1 MQIIDL
7 PSHNL
12 AQLDLKAINAQ
23 LRDGSA
29 QLDWSLVEEVS
40 DGELTQLLRGLNL
53 SDHGAALG
61 EDTLSPQLVN
71 RIMVILQQNPDPEP
85 ETAPLLQPTDQF
97 ALRERLV
104 NMIYQ
109 DLYGPVGGEF
119 EEVDETSLTE
129 RYLIG
134 AIAPRH
140 RHTQAEDPTEEDPAQ
155 QDPLAATGQKTNDD
169 GDTEENAPNSS
180 LFPSSLGMTFCIAGD
195 SQEIEIS
202 AQWGSYD
209 KGKSNEYLTKE
220 GNPKSVWQRTPHR
233 GRRTFPLQEDRKTP
247 LEWSPD
253 PNLPEVVVRLRYR
266 RYEENW
272 LVTVFLENLQT
283 EPRQNREKSWIFQP
297 EIIVQHPDKRPIFIR
312 KPLSINSKLDITIRA
327 EQESLQ
333 LLYRNLVEFA
343 VGHNTSIHTDV
354 DPQNP
359 QQAHSVR
366 TSLIPR
372 YLVPSTA
379 PPDAREIPALAGLE
393 LDMKALASAPPETLP
408 GMLTPLTR
416 AYEQWLEEQTNSI
429 PHLPPVP
436 HFFQDTAR
444 RNLKKCRHALE
455 RIQGGIDLLTRDSQ
469 ALQAFQFMNQ
479 AMTYQR
485 IRGIYAEQKRQGHKT
500 ISPEALDEPKNHSW
514 RTFQLAFILLNLP
527 GLTDLDH
534 SDRRIG
540 GICDLLWFPT
550 GGGKTEAYLGLTA
563 YTLALRRLQGVVN
576 GYDGHYGVAVLMR
589 YTLRLLTL
597 QQFQRATTLICACE
611 AIRQENPEIWGS
623 EPFRIGLWVGNKST
637 PNWTKQ
643 SEEVIKQER
652 GQNYSGNIGT
662 PHQLTNCPWC
672 GSEINS
678 GKHIDVRT
686 FEKDIGRTL
695 VFCGDSLGQCL
706 FSRRQAPD
714 EGLPVVVVDEE
725 IYRRL
730 PALVIATV
738 DKFAQMPWNGKTQM
752 LFGKVNGYC
761 TRHGFRCPDLEDSD
775 RHPAKGKLPAAHT
788 RAQLPLR
795 PPDLIIQDE
804 LHLISGPLGSLVG
817 LYETA
822 VDELCTWDAGNGNQH
837 KVRPKVIASTAT
849 IRQAQNQVHNLF
861 LRKVSI
867 FPPQAIDIED
877 NFFSRQRP
885 KSVEHPG
892 RLYLG
897 ICAPGRRLKAAVIRV
912 YLAAL
917 AAGQQLLEEGY
928 DADPWMTLVGYFNS
942 LRELGGTRR
951 LVDDDIS
958 TRLFMMDK
966 RGLAKRT
973 IRKVEEL
980 TSRKSSTDIPKI
992 LDALECKFERQEAKG
1007 KKQEGIMLNSP
1018 TPDSRL
1024 PTPETS
1030 PTPDSRLPKKEG
1042 NPKGKKGA
1050 KYPLDV
1056 ILATNMISVGVDV
1069 KRLGLMVACGQ
1080 PKNTAEYIQATS
1092 RVGRNSPGLVLT
1104 IYNWARPRDLSH
1116 YERFEHYHGTFYQHV
1131 EPLSVTPASS
1141 GALQRGLAALLV
1153 SLVRLSGFEFN
1164 SQDGAAKVTEERSEY
1179 FEITNS
1185 VDAIANRIVEIFQDA
1200 SKEPEIRERLRG
1212 LIEAWKDRAK
1222 PDEAGSKLQYRASQR
1237 GGTTISLLHD
1247 LGQKPNDE
1255 FACLNSL
1262 RNVEPASPLILNS
1275 QPPDDEQDRQLE
1287 PFFQ

>member
-1 MQIIDL
+1 MQTIEL
-7 PSHNL
+7 PGNNL
-12 AQLDLKAINAQ
+12 AQLDLNAINAQ
-23 LRDGSA
+23 LREGSA

-40 DGELTQLLRGLNL
+40 DAELTQLLGGLNL

-61 EDTLSPQLVN
+61 EDTLSPQLAN
-71 RIMVILQQNPDPEP
+71 RIIAILQQNPDPDP
-85 ETAPLLQPTDQF
+85 ETAPLLQTTDQF
-97 ALRERLV
+97 DLRKRLV
-104 NMIYQ
+104 EMIYK
-109 DLYGPVGGEF
+109 DLHGPVNGEF
-119 EEVDETSLTE
+119 EEVDESSLTE

-140 RHTQAEDPTEEDPAQ
+140 RNKQAEDPTEEDPAQ

-180 LFPSSLGMTFCIAGD
+180 LFPSSLGMTFSIAGD
-195 SQEIEIS
+195 SQNIQII
-202 AQWGSYD
+202 ARWGSYD
-209 KGKSNEYLTKE
+209 KGKSNEYLTQE
-220 GNPKSVWQRTPHR
+220 GNPKSVWQRTPHSDR
-233 GRRTFPLQEDRKTP
+233 KTFALREDRTTP
-247 LEWSPD
+247 LEWQPD
-253 PNLPEVVVRLRYR
+253 PNSPDVVVKLRYR

-297 EIIVQHPDKRPIFIR
+297 EITVQHPDKRPIFIR
-312 KPLSINSKLDITIRA
+312 KPLNSNSKLDVKIRA

-333 LLYRNLVEFA
+333 LLYRNSVEFA
-343 VGHNTSIHTDV
+343 VGHNTSIHADL

-359 QQAHSVR
+359 QQAYKLR

-372 YLVPSTA
+372 CLVPSTA

-393 LDMKALASAPPETLP
+393 LDMKALATAPPETLP
-408 GMLTPLTR
+408 RMLTPLTR
-416 AYEQWLEEQTNSI
+416 AYEEWLEEQEQNI
-429 PHLPPVP
+429 PNLPQEPD
-436 HFFQDTAR
+436 FFQKTAR
-444 RNLKKCRHALE
+444 RNLENCRQALE

-485 IRGIYAEQKRQGHKT
+485 IRGIYAEQKRQGH
-500 ISPEALDEPKNHSW
+500 SDLAPEALDQPKNHSW

-527 GLTDLDH
+527 GLTDLNH

-540 GICDLLWFPT
+540 GNCDLLWFPT

-576 GYDGHYGVAVLMR
+576 GYDGNYGVAVLMR

-611 AIRQENPEIWGS
+611 AIRRKNPELWGQ

-637 PNWTKQ
+637 PNWTRQ

-672 GSEINS
+672 GSEINP

-686 FEKDIGRTL
+686 FEKDMGRTL
-695 VFCGDSLGQCL
+695 VFCGDLRGQCL

-761 TRHGFRCPDLEDSD
+761 PRHGFRCPDLEDSD
-775 RHPAKGKLPAAHT
+775 FHPAKGKLPAART

-822 VDELCTWDAGNGNQH
+822 VDELCTWDAGNGEGGTSRPNGNPQ

-849 IRQAQNQVHNLF
+849 IRQANSQVHNLF
-861 LRKVSI
+861 LRKVKI

-885 KSVEHPG
+885 PSAEHPG

-897 ICAPGRRLKAAVIRV
+897 ICAPGRRIKAAVIRV

-917 AAGQQLLEEGY
+917 AAGQQLLEEGH

-951 LVDDDIS
+951 LVDDDIT
-958 TRLFMMDK
+958 TRLFKMDQ
-966 RGLAKRT
+966 RGLAKRSL
-973 IRKVEEL
+973 RKVEEL

-992 LDALECKFERQEAKG
+992 LDALECKFERQEARG
-1007 KKQEGIMLNSP
+1007 KRPEGIIPNSP
-1018 TPDSRL
+1018 TPDSGKSADSRL
-1024 PTPETS
+1024 PTPKG
-1030 PTPDSRLPKKEG
+1030 DKKR
-1042 NPKGKKGA
+1042 NKGA
-1050 KYPLDV
+1050 NYPLDV

-1116 YERFEHYHGTFYQHV
+1116 YERFEHYHKTFYQHV

-1164 SQDGAAKVTEERSEY
+1164 GQNGAAKLTEEMSQHSDVV
-1179 FEITNS
+1179 NS

-1212 LIEAWKDRAK
+1212 LIEAWKDRAQ
-1222 PDEAGSKLQYRASQR
+1222 PDEAGSKLQYRASQG

-1247 LGQKPNDE
+1247 RK
-1255 FACLNSL
+1255 
-1262 RNVEPASPLILNS
+1262 
-1275 QPPDDEQDRQLE
+1275 
-1287 PFFQ
+1287 